1 MIFKEFHDFLD
12 ELIMSYRAVGWQ
24 REFVS
29 EILGVPDYE
38 QCKNCLNLGES
49 KDGEPICMKIRH
61 KEEGQILYNI
71 IPDIESI
78 PRFCPR
84 DMRDM
89 RFPEDRLDKVA
100 DWLVRVAERG
110 HEAWVED
117 RREEYEERR
126 EQAIART
133 SSARSARTDAWK

>member
-1 MIFKEFHDFLD
+1 
-12 ELIMSYRAVGWQ
+12 MSLHSQPSGAVPWESSRFSVGRRSIQ
-24 REFVS
+24 
-29 EILGVPDYE
+29 I
-38 QCKNCLNLGES
+38 LNLF
-49 KDGEPICMKIRH
+49 
-61 KEEGQILYNI
+61 
-71 IPDIESI
+71 
-78 PRFCPR
+78 PRFCSR

-133 SSARSARTDAWK
+133 SSARSARTDARK